1 MTFLLDSF
9 ARKNLYIKNSERED
23 SAQTRYTCTKLVHP
37 IQGAHKSSH
46 LLSRLLDLL
55 QQVIVPDRALDGDDL
70 GAEID
75 VVCDDA

>member
-1 MTFLLDSF
+1 MTFLLNSF
-9 ARKNLYIKNSERED
+9 ARTD
-23 SAQTRYTCTKLVHP
+23 
-37 IQGAHKSSH
+37 

-75 VVCDDA
+75 VVCGDAFCFGQSAGHGTRAACTRHLDIELVLVLRGF